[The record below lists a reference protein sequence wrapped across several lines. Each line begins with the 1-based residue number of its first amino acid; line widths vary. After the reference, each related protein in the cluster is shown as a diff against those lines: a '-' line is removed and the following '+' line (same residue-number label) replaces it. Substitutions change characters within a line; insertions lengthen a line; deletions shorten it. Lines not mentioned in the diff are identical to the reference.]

1 MWFKGSRIMA
11 NKDQMKYSMAE
22 TLY

>member
-1 MWFKGSRIMA
+1 MWFKDSRIMA
-11 NKDQMKYSMAE
+11 NKDQMKYPIEE